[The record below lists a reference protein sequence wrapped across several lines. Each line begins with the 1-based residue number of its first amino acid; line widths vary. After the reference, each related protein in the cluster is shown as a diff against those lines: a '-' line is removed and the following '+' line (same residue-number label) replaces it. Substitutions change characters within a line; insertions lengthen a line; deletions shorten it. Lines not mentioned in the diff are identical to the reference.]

1 MILYFIFLIYI
12 YLSFFNEVLMNKLF
26 NNQYNLG
33 ENKNF
38 FRIGAMAL
46 TILFLGLRY
55 ENGWDYMQYY
65 YTIQNY
71 LETNIV
77 SRGEFAN
84 NFFIY
89 FARILG
95 SPIYFFLGNALIQLI
110 LISKTLSKYSE
121 NYWISMIFYITFPL
135 FFLNSFSV
143 VRMFTAISITFFGYK
158 YIVERK
164 PIRYFILIILAAG
177 FHMTALLA
185 IIFYPLSLIKVK
197 RLTIILVLFLGTF
210 TLSFANLF
218 VTKYFPVYLVY
229 LNKSGVQEGTKAIY
243 VFLLIGLFILIYFDR
258 FIKNNFSAMFYLF
271 GLLIYIAFL
280 GYGTVSHRLSLY
292 GTIYSTLLIPK
303 IINFFPK
310 RIKYLIILFF
320 LIFCL
325 IMFYFTLKV
334 GNGTY
339 IPYKLFFNSNK

>member
-1 MILYFIFLIYI
+1 
-12 YLSFFNEVLMNKLF
+12 
-26 NNQYNLG
+26 
-33 ENKNF
+33 
-38 FRIGAMAL
+38 
-46 TILFLGLRY
+46 
-55 ENGWDYMQYY
+55 
-65 YTIQNY
+65 
-71 LETNIV
+71 NIV

-210 TLSFANLF
+210 TLSFANLI

-258 FIKNNFSAMFYLF
+258 FIKNDFSAMFYLF

-292 GTIYSTLLIPK
+292 GT
-303 IINFFPK
+303 
-310 RIKYLIILFF
+310 
-320 LIFCL
+320 
-325 IMFYFTLKV
+325 
-334 GNGTY
+334 
-339 IPYKLFFNSNK
+339 